1 MARRVCTAIRR
12 VEVDRF
18 KRRYDRERGCYVYD
32 IRFKTVA
39 PPTDRTLKV
48 AEAFGLGVDEGR
60 EHVVYEDFELRLTDR
75 DVVYITG
82 DSGSGKSVLL
92 RELRKDLGEKA
103 IDITE
108 VRVERGRPI
117 VETVGRTFEEGLEIL
132 SRVGLND
139 AYIWLRTYDQLS
151 EGQRYR
157 YRLAKLI
164 ESGKQFWIADEFCS
178 TLDRDTAKVVAYNFQ
193 KAARRMGRA
202 VIVATCHTD
211 LFEDL
216 HPSVYIRKGWGR
228 EVEVEYYPNEPA
240 PCCSLMREIRVEEG
254 SRRDWLELSA
264 LHYRGSKKIPTWK
277 VFRAVRGGRTV
288 GVIVY
293 SPPPTIAFG
302 RRKFLRSLGVG
313 VRRLSREY
321 LRWLSRNVVRISRV
335 VVHPKYRG
343 IGLGVRLVRETM
355 PLVGYPVVEMI
366 AVMARYNPFAEKA
379 GMVRVAERRPAREVL
394 KAVEELRRYGFNP
407 VEMASKKTNY
417 EKLRKMSGKEVREV
431 VEILCGLAYGYGPA
445 LSTLGKSKFEKPY
458 SKTLR
463 RWLLEDL
470 QNVAHAL
477 TRLQQLTNTTVYLA
491 WRNPDVPLEPFPEA
505 GSS

>member
-1 MARRVCTAIRR
+1 MARRVCTAVHR

-39 PPTDRTLKV
+39 PLTDRTVKV

-82 DSGSGKSVLL
+82 ESGSGKSALL
-92 RELRKDLGEKA
+92 RELRKDLGEQA
-103 IDITE
+103 IDLAE
-108 VRVERGRPI
+108 VQVEHGRPI

-139 AYIWLRTYDQLS
+139 AYVWLRPYEELS
-151 EGQRYR
+151 DGQKYR

-164 ESGKQFWIADEFCS
+164 ESGRQYWIADEFCS

-228 EVEVEYYPNEPA
+228 EVEVKYYPNEPA
-240 PCCSLMREIRVEEG
+240 PTCTLMREIGVEEG
-254 SRRDWLELSA
+254 SMRDWLELSD
-264 LHYRGSKKIPTWK
+264 LHYRGSKRMVVRK
-277 VFRAVRGGRTV
+277 VYRAVRGGRTV

-293 SPPPTIAFG
+293 GPPPQQAFG
-302 RRKFLRSLGVG
+302 RRMFLRSLGVS
-313 VRRLSREY
+313 VRRLSAEY
-321 LRWLSRNVVRISRV
+321 LRWLNRNVVRISRV

-343 IGLGVRLVRETM
+343 IGLGARLVRETM
-355 PLVGYPVVEMI
+355 PLVGYPIVETV
-366 AVMARYNPFAEKA
+366 AVMARYNPFFEKA
-379 GMVRVAERRPAREVL
+379 GMVKVTERRPSRAVL

-407 VEMASKKTNY
+407 VEMASEKSNY
-417 EKLRKMSGKEVREV
+417 ERLSKMSEKELEEIT
-431 VEILCGLAYGYGPA
+431 EILCGLASGYGHA
-445 LSTLGKSKFEKPY
+445 LSTLSTSAFEKPR

-463 RWLLEDL
+463 KWLQRDL
-470 QNVAHAL
+470 HNLAHAL
-477 TRLQQLTNTTVYLA
+477 ARLQQLTNITVYLA
-491 WRNPDVPLEPFPEA
+491 WRNPELPLEPFKE
-505 GSS
+505 GVT